1 MKLARITLLAA
12 ALTLVAASFAATADS
27 AAPAPVQARETFAA
41 IWERLQS
48 SGFNGQHEG
57 LDWAALKAKHQPEI
71 EAASDLTQLR
81 REIRELLSDLKA
93 SHLEL
98 LPAEMMQQV
107 NASIDAPAAGK
118 SNDTGADDAAAGAPG
133 ATGAPKPPA
142 GGGSRDYG
150 ALGLRLTLAGD
161 RLLVTRVVDGQ
172 PAGLAGI
179 RPGWELLQAGG
190 FNAEIARKSMLESPP
205 TQRRQNEVMFAAGA
219 QALLGRVHVGDAL
232 SLVFRDATGKR
243 HETTLTAVADPDVQ
257 PMGLP
262 GLPPLPLRFSRRALP
277 TADGGCA
284 LYVEFTQ
291 WGTPV
296 YPALLAA
303 LREHPDCRGVII
315 DLRGNSGGIAFSI
328 GAIGGLFVDTPTSLG
343 TQITRDDTLRLMAL
357 PRQVDDAGNDIRR
370 HTGPLAI
377 LVDRSSVSCSDI
389 FPAGMQAIGRARI
402 FGSPSA
408 GMALPAAS
416 MRLPSGDYL
425 LYPIADYVDPSG
437 RRIEGVGVIPDDTIV
452 PTVAQLSSGRDP
464 VVDAAV
470 GWIGRSVTT
479 PSTTAGNTPR

>member
-1 MKLARITLLAA
+1 MKHARTTRLAA
-12 ALTLVAASFAATADS
+12 ALTLVVAAFTAAADTTV
-27 AAPAPVQARETFAA
+27 AEPVLAKETFAV

-71 EAASDLTQLR
+71 EATTDRAQLR
-81 REIRELLSDLKA
+81 REIRELLADLKA

-107 NASIDAPAAGK
+107 GASTDPARPAKPGTDASHG
-118 SNDTGADDAAAGAPG
+118 DTGGSDTTP
-133 ATGAPKPPA
+133 TPA
-142 GGGSRDYG
+142 VSRDYG
-150 ALGLRLTLAGD
+150 ELGLRLTLAGD
-161 RLLVTRVVDGQ
+161 RLLVTRVVEGQ
-172 PAGLAGI
+172 PAWHAGI

-190 FNAEIARKSMLESPP
+190 FNVEAARKSMLESRPE
-205 TQRRQNEVMFAAGA
+205 QRRQSVVMFASSA
-219 QALLGRVHVGDAL
+219 QARLTRVHVGE
-232 SLVFRDATGKR
+232 SLAMTFRDAAGKR
-243 HETTLTAVADPDVQ
+243 REASLTAVADPDVRT
-257 PMGLP
+257 MALP
-262 GLPPLPLRFSRRALP
+262 GLPPMPLRFNRRALP

-291 WGTPV
+291 WTTAI
-296 YPALLAA
+296 YPAMLGA
-303 LREHPDCRGVII
+303 LREHPTCSGVII
-315 DLRGNSGGIAFSI
+315 DLRGNSGGLAISI

-343 TQITRDDTLRLMAL
+343 TQTTRDDTLRLMAL

-408 GMALPAAS
+408 GMALPSAS
-416 MRLPSGDYL
+416 MPLPSGDYL
-425 LYPIADYVDPSG
+425 LYPIADYVDPAN
-437 RRIEGVGVIPDDTIV
+437 RRIEGIGVIPDEAIV
-452 PTVAQLSSGRDP
+452 PTVAQLATGRDP
-464 VVDAAV
+464 VIDAATS
-470 GWIGRSVTT
+470 WIAGASG
-479 PSTTAGNTPR
+479 TASNPAAITARP

>member
-1 MKLARITLLAA
+1 MKHARITRLTT
-12 ALTLVAASFAATADS
+12 ALTLVVAAFTAAADS
-27 AAPAPVQARETFAA
+27 TVVEPPVHARETFAV

-71 EAASDLTQLR
+71 EAATDRAQLR
-81 REIRELLSDLKA
+81 REIRELLADLKA

-107 NASIDAPAAGK
+107 GAPADAPRRAGPG
-118 SNDTGADDAAAGAPG
+118 NDASGDAPDG
-133 ATGAPKPPA
+133 PA
-142 GGGSRDYG
+142 STQTPVVSRDYG
-150 ALGLRLTLAGD
+150 ELGLRLTLAGD
-161 RLLVTRVVDGQ
+161 RLLVTRVVEGQ
-172 PAGLAGI
+172 PAWLAGV

-190 FNAEIARKSMLESPP
+190 FNAETVRKSMLESRPE
-205 TQRRQNEVMFAAGA
+205 QRRQSEVMFVAGA
-219 QALLGRVHVGDAL
+219 QARLTRVHVGE
-232 SLVFRDATGKR
+232 SLGMTFRDVAGKR
-243 HETTLTAVADPDVQ
+243 REVSLTAVADADVRT
-257 PMGLP
+257 MALP
-262 GLPPLPLRFSRRALP
+262 GLPSMPLRFAWRALP

-291 WGTPV
+291 WTTAI
-296 YPALLAA
+296 YPAMLRA
-303 LREHPDCRGVII
+303 LREHPTCSGVII
-315 DLRGNSGGIAFSI
+315 DLRGNSGGLAISI

-343 TQITRDDTLRLMAL
+343 TQTTRDDTLRLMAL
-357 PRQVDDAGNDIRR
+357 PRQVDDTGADIRR

-377 LVDRSSVSCSDI
+377 LVDRSSISCSDI

-416 MRLPSGDYL
+416 MPLPSGDYL

-437 RRIEGVGVIPDDTIV
+437 RRIEGVGVTPDETIV
-452 PTVAQLSSGRDP
+452 PTVAQLAGGRDP
-464 VVDAAV
+464 VIDAATA
-470 GWIGRSVTT
+470 WIGR
-479 PSTTAGNTPR
+479 AGGVASNPAATRP